1 MTKIEYI
8 KNFKQLNKT
17 LSFIEDLKLDIQ
29 YLQNKLDNGFYKSQL
44 DKNYKSSDLES
55 LEGMLKKITE
65 ELNK

>member
-1 MTKIEYI
+1 MTKREYI

-44 DKNYKSSDLES
+44 DKNYKSNLFCRY
-55 LEGMLKKITE
+55 
-65 ELNK
+65 